1 MPSLLARLAR
11 ALKPDG
17 LLLATFKSGQGEVR
31 DKIGRFYAY
40 YDLDELQR
48 LFNAVEGLA
57 VEGHLQS
64 TGTDFT
70 GNVNTVYALKAR
82 RRR

>member
-1 MPSLLARLAR
+1 MCSS
-11 ALKPDG
+11 
-17 LLLATFKSGQGEVR
+17 FKSGTGEAR
-31 DKIGRFYAY
+31 DKLGRYFAY
-40 YDLDELQR
+40 YQLDELQR
-48 LFNAVEGLA
+48 LFGDVAGLK

-82 RRR
+82 RPAV